1 MTTPG
6 VLSVPSLTKTGMSY
20 VVKWEEGV
28 EIQFRGLYAHK
39 DKNVDAF
46 VTILD
51 YAELAGPRLLGPFRG
66 SISKTWRSVI
76 TELNDISERGD
87 WRQRL
92 TQASALVQA
101 AYASGQPAVALGL
114 IDSPPTA
121 RELIQN
127 VLWAGTPAIIFG
139 PPGIGKSLFGLHL
152 ISSTH
157 LGRPFANLP
166 SEQKNSMWLDWETNQ
181 SLAHW
186 RNKEI
191 MDSLGLDAGVW
202 PDPERPDLQRSG
214 LVYYKQMVG
223 PLADSIES
231 LSEEIAA
238 MNVGVLLVDSA
249 NPACGG
255 EAESGQA
262 TESFYAALRALKAD
276 EDPLSVIIIA
286 HMTKASQDVGKA
298 NYSTPFGSVF
308 WTARARDTY
317 ELKASKKK
325 NSNYADLMLHHRK
338 TNMGPLRE
346 PLAFRMS
353 WGPANIE
360 TLDVRANAE
369 LVAGLPYGDRAHIL
383 IEQHGP
389 LKTEE
394 LADLMDLSKRTLA
407 STLSRDDR
415 FEFEAV
421 NGRWTPSGVD
431 W

>member
-1 MTTPG
+1 MTTDS
-6 VLSVPSLTKTGMSY
+6 VLSIPKLSMDGMSY
-20 VVKWEEGV
+20 TIRWEEGV
-28 EIQFRGLYAHK
+28 EMKFSRLYVHR

-46 VTILD
+46 VKIMD
-51 YAELAGPRLLGPFRG
+51 YNELGGALLLGPFRT

-76 TELNDISERGD
+76 SELNDISERGD

-92 TQASALVQA
+92 TQASALVQDAHA
-101 AYASGQPAVALGL
+101 AGQPAVALGL
-114 IDSPPTA
+114 IESPPPA

-127 VLWAGTPAIIFG
+127 VLWEGTPAIIFG
-139 PPGIGKSLFGLHL
+139 PPGIGKSLFGLNL
-152 ISSTH
+152 LTATH
-157 LGRPFANLP
+157 LGRPFANLAT
-166 SEQKNSMWLDWETNQ
+166 EQKNSMWLDWETNQ

-186 RNKEI
+186 RSKEI
-191 MDSLGLDAGVW
+191 LDSLGVNAGEW
-202 PDPERPDLQRSG
+202 PDPERPGLRRSG
-214 LVYYKQMVG
+214 LVFYKQMVG

-238 MNVGVLLVDSA
+238 FNVGVILVDSA

-286 HMTKASQDVGKA
+286 HMTKVAQDAKES
-298 NYSTPFGSVF
+298 NYATPFGSVF

-325 NSNYADLMLHHRK
+325 NANYSDVMLHHRK
-338 TNMGPLRE
+338 TNMGPIRD

-353 WGPANIE
+353 WGPASIE
-360 TLDVRANAE
+360 PLDVRANAE

-383 IEQHGP
+383 IDEHGP
-389 LKTEE
+389 LGTEE
-394 LADLMDLSKRTLA
+394 LADLMDLNKRTLA

-415 FEFEAV
+415 FAAIKGKWE
-421 NGRWTPSGVD
+421 PSAVD

>member
-1 MTTPG
+1 MTNTST
-6 VLSVPSLTKTGMSY
+6 LSVPTLSMKGMTY
-20 VVKWEEGV
+20 FVRWEEGT
-28 EIQFRGLYAHK
+28 EMKFSRLYEHR

-51 YAELAGPRLLGPFRG
+51 YNELAGALLLGPFRT

-76 TELNDISERGD
+76 SELNDISERGD

-92 TQASALVQA
+92 TQASALVQD
-101 AYASGQPAVALGL
+101 AYAAGQPAVPLGL
-114 IDSPPTA
+114 IEPPPPA

-127 VLWAGTPAIIFG
+127 VLWEGTPVIIFG
-139 PPGIGKSLFGLHL
+139 PPGIGKSLFGLNL
-152 ISSTH
+152 ITATH
-157 LGRPFANLP
+157 LGRPFTNLAAA
-166 SEQKNSMWLDWETNQ
+166 QKNSMWLDWETNQ

-191 MDSLGLDAGVW
+191 LDSLGVNSGEW
-202 PDPERPDLQRSG
+202 PDPDRPRLQRSG

-238 MNVGVLLVDSA
+238 FNVGVVLVDSA

-262 TESFYAALRALKAD
+262 TETFYAALRALKAD

-286 HMTKASQDVGKA
+286 HMTKASQDAGKT

-338 TNMGPLRE
+338 TNMGPERD

-369 LVAGLPYGDRAHIL
+369 LVAGLPYGDRVHIL
-383 IEQHGP
+383 IEEHGP
-389 LKTEE
+389 LGTEE
-394 LADLMDLSKRTLA
+394 LADLMDLNKRTLA

-415 FEFEAV
+415 FSAV
-421 NGRWTPSGVD
+421 NGKWEPSEGD

>member
-1 MTTPG
+1 MNRESPILSTPTLSMHGMTYI
-6 VLSVPSLTKTGMSY
+6 VR
-20 VVKWEEGV
+20 WAEGV
-28 EIQFRGLYAHK
+28 EMKFKELYKHK
-39 DKNVDAF
+39 DRNFDAL
-46 VTILD
+46 VTIVD
-51 YAELAGPRLLGPFRG
+51 YNELNGAKLLGPFRTC
-66 SISKTWRSVI
+66 ISKTWRSVVS
-76 TELNDISERGD
+76 ELDDISERGD

-92 TQASALVQA
+92 TQASELVRDA
-101 AYASGQPAVALGL
+101 HDAGQPAVALGL
-114 IDSPPTA
+114 ISPPTPA

-127 VLWAGTPAIIFG
+127 ILWGGTPAIIFG
-139 PPGIGKSLFGLHL
+139 PPGIGKSLFGLNIL
-152 ISSTH
+152 TAAH
-157 LGRPFANLP
+157 LGRPFTNLAV
-166 SEQKNSMWLDWETNQ
+166 EQTNAMWLDWETNQ

-191 MDSLGLDAGVW
+191 IDAMGVSAGEW
-202 PDPERPDLQRSG
+202 PDPNNPELKRSG

-223 PLADSIES
+223 PLADSVES

-238 MNVGVLLVDSA
+238 MNVGLLLVDSA

-262 TESFYAALRALKAD
+262 TETFYAALRALKAD

-286 HMTKASQDVGKA
+286 HMTKAAQEPGKT

-325 NSNYADLMLHHRK
+325 NATHADLMLHHRK

-353 WGPANIE
+353 WGPASIE

-389 LKTEE
+389 LAPDE
-394 LADLMDLSKRTLA
+394 LADLMDLNKRTLA

-415 FEFEAV
+415 FTTL
-421 NGRWTPSGVD
+421 NGKWEPSERD